1 VGYRRHPVTIL
12 QGGWAIDLPGS
23 FSDERFPDR
32 WSGSDAG
39 RTVTL
44 AAGPTAIDGRPMSAQ
59 AFLAEYAADLG
70 KDALEHLAGPVRGRA
85 RITSDASTGIEIGRL
100 EGYSG
105 APGSGA
111 VLRIE
116 FENPSDWKWA
126 LDTWRGVRP
135 L

>member
-1 VGYRRHPVTIL
+1 ML
-12 QGGWAIDLPGS
+12 S
-23 FSDERFPDR
+23 
-32 WSGSDAG
+32 
-39 RTVTL
+39 
-44 AAGPTAIDGRPMSAQ
+44 AAPSAVAGRPMSAA
-59 AFLAEYAADLG
+59 AFLAEYAAGLG
-70 KDALEHLAGPVRGRA
+70 GDALDHQAGPVRGRA

-100 EGYSG
+100 EGFSA